1 MTKNKLYRI
10 MLMACFFGYSWL
22 FFLKFV
28 ASKNPLFDFTVCLF
42 KRITTIPCP
51 SCGTTRAVACFFKGE
66 LLTSLYFNPFGIIV
80 AGIMLVTPGWIA
92 LDYFTQKQSFYNF
105 YIKIETIFRTK
116 KIAIPLIILVIL
128 NWIWNIYKQ
137 L

>member
-1 MTKNKLYRI
+1 MTKNKLYI
-10 MLMACFFGYSWL
+10 LTLMACFIGYSWL

-28 ASKNPLFDFTVCLF
+28 THVDSHYDFTVCLF

-51 SCGTTRAVACFFKGE
+51 SCGASRAVACLFKGE

-80 AGIMLVTPGWIA
+80 AGIMIITPSWIV
-92 LDYFTQKQSFYNF
+92 LDYFTKKQSFYDF
-105 YIKIETIFRTK
+105 YLKFETIVRTK
-116 KIAIPLIILVIL
+116 KNAIPLIVLVIL
-128 NWIWNIYKQ
+128 NWFWNIYKQ